1 MKRFA
6 YSGFVFSLFL
16 CLLAVVGGCQSAPER
31 YQDGPSSSTSNATK
45 WDLLVLREGDVLRV
59 SFPGAPNLN
68 TSAQPIRR
76 DGRISLPIIGDFK
89 AVGLTPAEMEK
100 ELLKLYA
107 NDLQTK
113 EVTVTVESSALPV
126 YVSGAVLRPGKILA
140 DHPLTALE
148 AIMEAGG
155 FDPNKAN
162 LKKVKVLRREN
173 NRSETFTLNLKRVI
187 EGKDSDQF
195 KLKPA
200 DMIFVPE
207 RFSWF

>member
-1 MKRFA
+1 MKPLA
-6 YSGFVFSLFL
+6 YSGFVFSFFL
-16 CLLAVVGGCQSAPER
+16 CLLAGFVGCQSAPQPFQEM
-31 YQDGPSSSTSNATK
+31 PSPASNGTK
-45 WDLLVLREGDVLRV
+45 WDLLVLREGDVVRI

-68 TSAQPIRR
+68 TAAKPIRR

-126 YVSGAVLRPGKILA
+126 YVSGAVLRPGKILS

-162 LKKVKVLRREN
+162 LSKVKVLRREN
-173 NRSETFTLNLKRVI
+173 NRSETFTLDLKRVI
-187 EGKDSDQF
+187 EGKESDQF

-207 RFSWF
+207 RFVWF